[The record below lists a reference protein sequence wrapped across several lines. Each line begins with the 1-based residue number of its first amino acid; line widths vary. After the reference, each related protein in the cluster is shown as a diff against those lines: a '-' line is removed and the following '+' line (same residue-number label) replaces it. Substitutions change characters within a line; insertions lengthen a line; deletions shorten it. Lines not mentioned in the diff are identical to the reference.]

1 MPPADTESR
10 EQFEPAPQGT
20 HRLERMS
27 GIVDDSVVINHDEA
41 NSAITDAPPNLSDIS
56 AIVDGLAADLWPV
69 NKMIHDNPELGF
81 QEVIAHQTLTSFMR
95 SKTGWKVFP
104 SAYGMA
110 TAWVA
115 EFDTRRKG
123 PVVSFNVEMAQSR
136 GKGSDVWDA
145 CGRRLVTL
153 LDCATDASVNPA
165 WDMLIATKG
174 GGGKI
179 KLLEAGAYKDHQVDI
194 SLMSHPV
201 IVNDCALMRTA
212 AYTAFTVEYFG
223 REAHAA
229 VNPWQG
235 INALD
240 ALITAYNALSVLRQQ
255 TMPGDVIQGNIT
267 NGGVRPNVI
276 HAYTAGNFV
285 VRADTQARLEE
296 LKKQVDACFQAGAT
310 ATGATLKMTPTQSYA
325 DHVPN
330 RVLGDVYRRYFN
342 MMSPPHLIP
351 ENDDIGEIRGRV
363 MASTDQGN
371 ISYAMPSLHAGFS
384 IPPGPGGNG
393 PHNPEFAG
401 AAGTKVAF
409 ERSLRVA
416 KALTGVAVDVLTQN
430 GLLEKVKNEWKRDIQ
445 QSSKIVPAAPHQ
457 HDVSLGMNN
466 FGTFV

>member
-1 MPPADTESR
+1 MGET
-10 EQFEPAPQGT
+10 
-20 HRLERMS
+20 
-27 GIVDDSVVINHDEA
+27 VDGFVVTNHDEA
-41 NSAITDAPPNLSDIS
+41 NSAIKDAPPNLSDIS
-56 AIVDGLAADLWPV
+56 AMVDGLTADLWPV
-69 NKMIHDNPELGF
+69 NKMIHDNPELSF
-81 QEVIAHQTLTSFMR
+81 QEVIAHHTLTSFMR
-95 SKTGWKVFP
+95 NKTGWKVFP

-123 PVVSFNVEMAQSR
+123 PVVSFNVEM
-136 GKGSDVWDA
+136 
-145 CGRRLVTL
+145 
-153 LDCATDASVNPA
+153 
-165 WDMLIATKG
+165 G

-179 KLLEAGAYKDHQVDI
+179 KLLEAGAYKDHRVDI
-194 SLMSHPV
+194 SLMSHPG

-212 AYTAFTVEYFG
+212 AYTKFTVEYFG

-229 VNPWQG
+229 ANPWQG

-267 NGGVRPNVI
+267 NGGVRPNVV
-276 HAYTAGNFV
+276 HAYAAGNFV
-285 VRADTQARLEE
+285 VRADTQARLED
-296 LKKQVDACFQAGAT
+296 LKKKVDACFQAGAT
-310 ATGATLKMTPTQSYA
+310 ATGATLKTTPTESYA

-342 MMSPPHLIP
+342 MLSPPHLIP
-351 ENDDIGEIRGRV
+351 ENDDIDEIRGRT

-371 ISYAMPSLHAGFS
+371 VSYAMPSLHPGFS

-393 PHNPEFAG
+393 PHNPEFTE

-416 KALTGVAVDVLTQN
+416 KALTGVAVDVLSQN
-430 GLLEKVKNEWKRDIQ
+430 GLLEKVKNEWKRDTAQ
-445 QSSKIVPAAPHQ
+445 
-457 HDVSLGMNN
+457 L
-466 FGTFV
+466 